1 MFHKVGSIFPPS
13 FPSPT
18 LRRNINRYVKRRAR
32 LFQCCKFLLKLK
44 FLRLCCCYIM
54 WNEVKCLQQSDYIY
68 VPASWNGREKKIH
81 AKVIVHSR
89 SQGCRCF
96 RLKSERSAL
105 VNEVSLRRIACTISS
120 CMNMTVFSPSF
131 SSVGDHFHRNHL
143 VPHAV

>member
-32 LFQCCKFLLKLK
+32 LFQCCQFLLKLK

-89 SQGCRCF
+89 SQGCNIDITLSLR
-96 RLKSERSAL
+96 L
-105 VNEVSLRRIACTISS
+105 VNCCLFHFSARPAQV
-120 CMNMTVFSPSF
+120 MTLSF
-131 SSVGDHFHRNHL
+131 HNPLNVESRSN
-143 VPHAV
+143 

>member
-32 LFQCCKFLLKLK
+32 LFKCCQFLLKLK

-89 SQGCRCF
+89 SQGCNIDITLSLR
-96 RLKSERSAL
+96 L
-105 VNEVSLRRIACTISS
+105 VNCCLFHFSARPAQV
-120 CMNMTVFSPSF
+120 MTLSF
-131 SSVGDHFHRNHL
+131 HNPLNVESRSN
-143 VPHAV
+143 